1 MISPWRRDL
10 SPCSCKA
17 HPIGTQTG
25 EAEVLHLSA
34 DKAGSSPFWKLDR
47 SEILACRDRRVWQ
60 KSLRRNKLKLLQRLI
75 MLYRKVNAM
84 HGSVSADRYLQE
96 PNQELSSITAII
108 ISLIVNSWD
117 KRHLVR
123 ISQLK
128 QKEKKNQEK
137 NKLLY
142 AFVRPTSKQWYRS
155 GNMFPKCPP
164 SQRKKSKQ
172 SWHADTRIPLRNS
185 AAAARRSRKKS

>member
-1 MISPWRRDL
+1 MRCQHASHLCIREGAELPVRMISPWRRDL

-137 NKLLY
+137 KRTPLCLCASNKQ
-142 AFVRPTSKQWYRS
+142 AVVSKW
-155 GNMFPKCPP
+155 
-164 SQRKKSKQ
+164 
-172 SWHADTRIPLRNS
+172 
-185 AAAARRSRKKS
+185 